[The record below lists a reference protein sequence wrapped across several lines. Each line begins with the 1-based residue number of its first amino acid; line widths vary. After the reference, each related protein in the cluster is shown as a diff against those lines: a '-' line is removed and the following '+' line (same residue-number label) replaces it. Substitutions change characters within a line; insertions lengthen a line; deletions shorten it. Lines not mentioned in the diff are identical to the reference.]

1 MKNLLIFSI
10 MIVSLIACSPSAN
23 RQKSYQNN
31 YDAERCKEL
40 SDRVE
45 ELKGKPIRRNA
56 AHELYLAECV
66 NRT

>member
-1 MKNLLIFSI
+1 MLV
-10 MIVSLIACSPSAN
+10 VSLAACSSAAN
-23 RQKSYQNN
+23 RQNSYQNN

-40 SDRVE
+40 SDQVE
-45 ELKGKPIRRNA
+45 ALKGKPIRRNA